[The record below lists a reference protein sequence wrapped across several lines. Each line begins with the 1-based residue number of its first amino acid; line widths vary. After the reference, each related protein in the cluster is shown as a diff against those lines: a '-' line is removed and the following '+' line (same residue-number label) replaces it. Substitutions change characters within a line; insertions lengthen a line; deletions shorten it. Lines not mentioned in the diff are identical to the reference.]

1 MDIERYRRDGEYAPD
16 GYNIP
21 LLLNENV
28 FTLFKYMISNDIDI
42 NVLESYTSKSSF
54 YKYGKVKLDFEGL
67 KFFVLSSVIPLEP
80 EAKRFNIDLILYEM
94 FEKNQEARLL
104 FEIENLE
111 EKLAFQLNTG
121 DEHCELFIEEIL
133 KGEFKLKGKNC
144 SEIFVYLHDDS
155 NEDPDLV
162 VFSDKK
168 CDKLFILPYLF
179 NSSGFILGIYH
190 NTRKFLK
197 QLICSECQYKIK
209 DVFMQIKAV
218 RDENDSEDDEAIL
231 DNIRDYDHDF
241 HPLEFDYNRTTNG
254 LVEF

>member
-1 MDIERYRRDGEYAPD
+1 MFVCNAFVIMQRIYNMDIERYRRDGEYVPD

-28 FTLFKYMISNDIDI
+28 FTLFKYMIS
-42 NVLESYTSKSSF
+42 
-54 YKYGKVKLDFEGL
+54 
-67 KFFVLSSVIPLEP
+67 
-80 EAKRFNIDLILYEM
+80 NIDLILYEM

-254 LVEF
+254 LAEF